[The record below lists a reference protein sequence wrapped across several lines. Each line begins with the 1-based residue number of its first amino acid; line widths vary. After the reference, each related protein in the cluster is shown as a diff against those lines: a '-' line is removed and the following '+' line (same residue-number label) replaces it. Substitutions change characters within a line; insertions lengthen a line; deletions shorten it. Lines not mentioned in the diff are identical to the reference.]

1 MESPSAIFTF
11 AGHQTEG
18 FAMDWSKTT
27 AGKFLRMSVG
37 NVQNNLGNG
46 ILRPRSNSHIWRLSN
61 KIAQLRI
68 STALKWKYS
77 VFCFLS
83 KDVTNWKRLLIYLNL
98 YRWFGGYSCYSG
110 KHISGKLLT
119 GDCVKNIHQWTLQG
133 GTWHVDQRPFV
144 GHTASVEDI
153 QWSPNEV
160 NVSEVQECI
169 PVGCA
174 PPASVVVSPA
184 RTPPLPHTP
193 CHACP
198 PPHTPHPHP
207 PPPET
212 EWLTYASE
220 NITLHQTLFA
230 GGKNAGNNIYLDP
243 YREIVMKIKCES
255 FKRWLLGGSGW
266 ESHDLA
272 SPTLWV

>member
-1 MESPSAIFTF
+1 M
-11 AGHQTEG
+11 
-18 FAMDWSKTT
+18 
-27 AGKFLRMSVG
+27 
-37 NVQNNLGNG
+37 
-46 ILRPRSNSHIWRLSN
+46 IWRIFVLQWKTYFRQIIN
-61 KIAQLRI
+61 WWLRKEH
-68 STALKWKYS
+68 SS
-77 VFCFLS
+77 MDS
-83 KDVTNWKRLLIYLNL
+83 SR
-98 YRWFGGYSCYSG
+98 
-110 KHISGKLLT
+110 
-119 GDCVKNIHQWTLQG
+119 

-174 PPASVVVSPA
+174 PPPLVVVSPA
-184 RTPPLPHTP
+184 HAPPTTHAPLATHPLPCMSSATY
-193 CHACP
+193 AYP
-198 PPHTPHPHP
+198 PPRQ
-207 PPPET
+207 
-212 EWLTYASE
+212 WLTYASE

-243 YREIVMKIKCES
+243 YQEIVMKIKCES

-272 SPTLWV
+272 SPPCECKQFKRILLRRVGFESPDHLWV